1 MTKSDLENGMVVETR
16 NRDRYLVHNGKFIG
30 AKYYNVIGNNYTNEL
45 NHTKLSSYDIVKVY
59 KSNAYKLDYIF
70 DSVNLELIWE
80 RKNSVKRKNSVIGQ
94 ILEIV
99 KRYENDRYIC
109 PYRYYCEEIDTEEKE
124 SYILDEIKELLNN
137 LGIEYKI
144 SNESGIDTC
153 SFSEDFYSVAW
164 IEDGKLKQYTFICE
178 CR

>member
-80 RKNSVKRKNSVIGQ
+80 RKEQPKLSDKDKKKIKVALKKVK
-94 ILEIV
+94 EICSSYNNEC
-99 KRYENDRYIC
+99 KKD
-109 PYRYYCEEIDTEEKE
+109 CEFNVDGLCIFADDPSDFE
-124 SYILDEIKELLNN
+124 LDN
-137 LGIEYKI
+137 LFK
-144 SNESGIDTC
+144 D
-153 SFSEDFYSVAW
+153 
-164 IEDGKLKQYTFICE
+164 
-178 CR
+178 

>member
-80 RKNSVKRKNSVIGQ
+80 RKNSVIGQ

-99 KRYENDRYIC
+99 KRYENDRYIT
-109 PYRYYCEEIDTEEKE
+109 RRRK
-124 SYILDEIKELLNN
+124 
-137 LGIEYKI
+137 IE
-144 SNESGIDTC
+144 N
-153 SFSEDFYSVAW
+153 
-164 IEDGKLKQYTFICE
+164 
-178 CR
+178 R